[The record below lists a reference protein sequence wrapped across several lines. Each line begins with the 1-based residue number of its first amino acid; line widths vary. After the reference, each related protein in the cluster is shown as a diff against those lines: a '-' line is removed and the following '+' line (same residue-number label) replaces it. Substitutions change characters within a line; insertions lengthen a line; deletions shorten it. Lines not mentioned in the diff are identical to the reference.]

1 MDEMWAGVS
10 MSVQQGKWRVPSWSS
25 SQFLS
30 NVQGKRTLRGGLMRG
45 ANPVVVDL
53 NSGVSAPECKVST
66 EKKRASQ
73 AVQKEQGN
81 LLEENERVA
90 GP

>member
-1 MDEMWAGVS
+1 
-10 MSVQQGKWRVPSWSS
+10 
-25 SQFLS
+25 
-30 NVQGKRTLRGGLMRG
+30 MRG

-66 EKKRASQ
+66 EKRRASQ